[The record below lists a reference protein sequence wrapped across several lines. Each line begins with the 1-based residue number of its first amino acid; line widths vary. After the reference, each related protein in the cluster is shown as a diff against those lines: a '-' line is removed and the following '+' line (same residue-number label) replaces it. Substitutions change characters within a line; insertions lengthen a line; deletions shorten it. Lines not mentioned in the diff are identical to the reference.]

1 MVSTDILS
9 IETEQDDSFLNRL
22 LGMHDRTDFKILAV
36 FYKYEG
42 DGEYI
47 DDNGI
52 LWSMAE
58 VKQRSNISSDVLMCT
73 IKPQKTLR
81 LTTEYKKLE

>member
-1 MVSTDILS
+1 MYITEISS
-9 IETEQDDSFLNRL
+9 IETTQDDSFVKRI
-22 LGMHDRTDFKILAV
+22 LGMHDRTDFIIQAYA
-36 FYKYEG
+36 YKYEG

-52 LWSMAE
+52 LWSVAAL
-58 VKQRSNISSDVLMCT
+58 SGSSEIITGLVMST

-81 LTTEYKKLE
+81 VSKELIKT

>member
-1 MVSTDILS
+1 MTLTEISS
-9 IETEQDDSFLNRL
+9 IETIQDDSFLKRI
-22 LGMHDRTDFKILAV
+22 LGMHDRTDFIIQTYA
-36 FYKYEG
+36 YKYEG

-52 LWSMAE
+52 LWSVAALAGSSGIITE
-58 VKQRSNISSDVLMCT
+58 VIMST

-81 LTTEYKKLE
+81 VSKELIKT

>member
-1 MVSTDILS
+1 MTLTEITT
-9 IETEQDDSFLNRL
+9 IETNQDDSFIKRI
-22 LGMHDRTDFKILAV
+22 LGMCDRTEFIIQAYA
-36 FYKYEG
+36 YKYEG

-52 LWSMAE
+52 LWSVAALAGSSEIITE
-58 VKQRSNISSDVLMCT
+58 VIMST

-81 LTTEYKKLE
+81 VSKELIKT